1 MSLFVI
7 ISFAIIIYGIKS
19 IYEIKDKT
27 IALIITILSIL
38 LIGTLE
44 LSHLYWG
51 SNLIFI
57 IGIPIYLILLEQY
70 TKNQQKK
77 YVWIITGISL
87 GLNAIASSSLFL
99 QTFIIFSFFI
109 YCLKIKNIKIYDY
122 LIMMLP
128 NIIYAILFFTEIL
141 AYSSSNI
148 DLYNVFK

>member
-70 TKNQQKK
+70 TKNQQKNMF
-77 YVWIITGISL
+77 
-87 GLNAIASSSLFL
+87 GL
-99 QTFIIFSFFI
+99 
-109 YCLKIKNIKIYDY
+109 
-122 LIMMLP
+122 
-128 NIIYAILFFTEIL
+128 
-141 AYSSSNI
+141 
-148 DLYNVFK
+148 

>member
-1 MSLFVI
+1 MP
-7 ISFAIIIYGIKS
+7 
-19 IYEIKDKT
+19 
-27 IALIITILSIL
+27 IITILSIL

-87 GLNAIASSSLFL
+87 GLNAIASSSLFYKHL
-99 QTFIIFSFFI
+99 
-109 YCLKIKNIKIYDY
+109 
-122 LIMMLP
+122 
-128 NIIYAILFFTEIL
+128 
-141 AYSSSNI
+141 
-148 DLYNVFK
+148 

>member
-1 MSLFVI
+1 MKL
-7 ISFAIIIYGIKS
+7 
-19 IYEIKDKT
+19 KDKT

-77 YVWIITGISL
+77 ICLDYNWNKFRLECYCFKQFIST
-87 GLNAIASSSLFL
+87 NIYN
-99 QTFIIFSFFI
+99 FFVL
-109 YCLKIKNIKIYDY
+109 Y
-122 LIMMLP
+122 
-128 NIIYAILFFTEIL
+128 ILFKKKKI
-141 AYSSSNI
+141 
-148 DLYNVFK
+148 